1 MTNEEIIQRGILIRD
16 ETEPAQNTSERVG
29 SGIEGIGRNLA
40 DKDTAI
46 AAEAAR
52 NGYYQC
58 TVNSNQLAVT
68 APGFTLPAHGGNIR
82 IKMSAPAS
90 GACTLNINGTGAKTL
105 LYNGATVSSANTW
118 EQNEIISVFYDPSGN
133 GQYLASN
140 SQGGGGK
147 AEKIKYDN
155 SQSGLSAEN
164 MQVALDEIALSIG
177 DKAVNNVLDLSAQSI
192 VQNWVAADGTPNTAG
207 GSHFVSN
214 LDGYEYVRITA
225 SSKDTYYTWATDVQ
239 GYVWTPL
246 SSNRYQVPAN
256 TTKDIPIPSGANYL
270 IVGIT
275 TRSDDYTPSA
285 VSLMGSVKPLKE
297 MVELMAD
304 QIDVNS
310 LCLGVGYP
318 YQATQLWTI
327 DDVGT
332 NKRTHWVLPITP
344 EMKKI
349 KIDAYSTHRAA
360 YAFVTAYSVPTNNT
374 PCNFCDGFPSVLII
388 GQNGTTGW
396 MNIPSDCN
404 YIIFIKRSS
413 DDFSPKTITII
424 KDAQS
429 NYEYL
434 DEVKPSA
441 FMQGGIKS
449 ADGSDSGDGAPTRI
463 RSEYLPVKK
472 GNIIHLNYN
481 NQRIRIIPYD
491 INKVLLTGAYV
502 NWYFEKSY
510 TCEADGYVRFGLAE
524 CDETNISPS
533 TMRSVIKMRVNN
545 DIVQLNA
552 NLIDSIANLKRPPRI
567 GYTTQ
572 GEVLSLL
579 HFSDIHIDRPFEL
592 RRIIQIGNQ
601 YREYIDDILSTG
613 DIQDRGWESGI
624 ADYVSTDG
632 VQYILQAVGNH
643 DAYASNKWTFT
654 TAINVYNRFI
664 APFVSNWGV
673 VQPSG
678 AATNGYNY
686 WYKDYTSQKI
696 RLIALD
702 CIFWDATQ
710 KTWLEG
716 ILANTPSEYSIVCA
730 SHYRPRMNDILCNMD
745 DLIYQ
750 PSSVNEHTSDE
761 AVNAIQTYI
770 NNGGNFICWLCGHE
784 HMDYIGLTS
793 VTNTSQLIVGIACA
807 SANEARTRYGVI
819 ARLEGE
825 KSQDLFNIIGF
836 DTYNKFIR
844 ILRVG
849 ADSDTFMRSKKSL
862 CINYETHD
870 IIAQS

>member
-1 MTNEEIIQRGILIRD
+1 VRSDDFVLAGQ
-16 ETEPAQNTSERVG
+16 
-29 SGIEGIGRNLA
+29 IE
-40 DKDTAI
+40 
-46 AAEAAR
+46 
-52 NGYYQC
+52 
-58 TVNSNQLAVT
+58 
-68 APGFTLPAHGGNIR
+68 
-82 IKMSAPAS
+82 KM
-90 GACTLNINGTGAKTL
+90 
-105 LYNGATVSSANTW
+105 
-118 EQNEIISVFYDPSGN
+118 
-133 GQYLASN
+133 
-140 SQGGGGK
+140 QG
-147 AEKIKYDN
+147 D
-155 SQSGLSAEN
+155 
-164 MQVALDEIALSIG
+164 LDEISLSIG
-177 DKAVNNVLDLSAQSI
+177 DKAVNNKLDLSAQSI
-192 VQNWVAADGTPNTAG
+192 LSNWVAADGTPNTAG
-207 GSHFVSN
+207 GSHLVAE

-225 SSKDTYYTWATDVQ
+225 SSKDTYYTWATAVQ

-246 SSNRYQVPAN
+246 SSSRYQVPAN
-256 TTKDIPIPSGANYL
+256 TTKDIPIPEGAEYL

-285 VSLMGSVKPLKE
+285 VSLMGSVKPLEE
-297 MVELMAD
+297 MVEYSAD
-304 QIDVNS
+304 QLDVDS

-318 YQATQLWTI
+318 NQVNQLWTI

-360 YAFVTAYSVPTNNT
+360 YALVTAYSVPTNTT
-374 PCNFCDGFPSVLII
+374 PCNFCNGFPSVYVI

-396 MNIPSDCN
+396 MDIPSDCK
-404 YIIFIKRSS
+404 YIILIKHSGNG
-413 DDFSPKTITII
+413 DFSPETVTII
-424 KDAQS
+424 KDTQS

-449 ADGSDSGDGAPTRI
+449 ADGSDSGNGAPTRI

-472 GNIIHLNYN
+472 GDIIHLNYN

-545 DIVQLNA
+545 DIVQLND
-552 NLIDSIANLKRPPRI
+552 NLIDSIANLKRPPRV

-624 ADYVSTDG
+624 ADYVGTDG
-632 VQYILQAVGNH
+632 AQYILQAIGNH
-643 DAYASNKWTFT
+643 DAYASDKWTFT

-678 AATNGYNY
+678 AAANGYNY
-686 WYKDYTSQKI
+686 WYKDYTSQKV

-702 CIFWDATQ
+702 CIYWDATQ

-750 PSSVNEHTSDE
+750 PSTVNSYTSDE
-761 AVNAIQTYI
+761 AVAAVQAYI
-770 NNGGNFICWLCGHE
+770 NNGGNFICWLSGHE

-849 ADSDTFMRSKKSL
+849 ADSDTFMRSKKTL
-862 CINYETHD
+862 CINYETHE